1 MSFPIHPQIDLFLHP
16 QIRSA
21 FCLILQ
27 LLIGLILLNTTT
39 ANEVPCEAIKQRE
52 WEWTIDN
59 FIKTCFMDDETII
72 DGDNFTISSP
82 ISTKVSGLLLEHN
95 QNVKFL
101 PVKVAETFPNILGIS
116 AFDCKIKQISKANF
130 ENLHKLTEI
139 HLHGNMIE
147 TIYSNTFEDLVS
159 LEVIFLGRC
168 IEVPEFWS

>member
-1 MSFPIHPQIDLFLHP
+1 M
-16 QIRSA
+16 
-21 FCLILQ
+21 
-27 LLIGLILLNTTT
+27 
-39 ANEVPCEAIKQRE
+39 
-52 WEWTIDN
+52 
-59 FIKTCFMDDETII
+59 TCYMIDETII
-72 DGDNFTISSP
+72 YDDDYSIANP
-82 ISTKVSGLLLEHN
+82 KDTKVSGLLLEHN

-101 PVKVAETFPNILGIS
+101 PVKVAEKFPNILGIS